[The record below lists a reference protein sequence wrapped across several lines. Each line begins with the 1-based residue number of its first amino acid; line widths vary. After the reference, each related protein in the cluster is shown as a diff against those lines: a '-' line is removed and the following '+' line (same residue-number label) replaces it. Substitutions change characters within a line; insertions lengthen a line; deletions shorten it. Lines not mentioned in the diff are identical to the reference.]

1 MNEVNDWVLYFNHD
15 CKYLWYYILGFAIG
29 YGSHRSNTDSN
40 NDGII
45 ASALQLQQP
54 NYIFLN
60 NNTGSCP
67 ALIGDRLL
75 TTMKEGDSFEGKVWK
90 FEKKNYFYFIF
101 SHPYHIII

>member
-1 MNEVNDWVLYFNHD
+1 MEFYFGF
-15 CKYLWYYILGFAIG
+15 LWGFSTDSHSVKILDFKTVKTATMQILSRATFQHYILGFAIG

-75 TTMKEGDSFEGKVWK
+75 TTMKEGDSFEGKV
-90 FEKKNYFYFIF
+90 
-101 SHPYHIII
+101 